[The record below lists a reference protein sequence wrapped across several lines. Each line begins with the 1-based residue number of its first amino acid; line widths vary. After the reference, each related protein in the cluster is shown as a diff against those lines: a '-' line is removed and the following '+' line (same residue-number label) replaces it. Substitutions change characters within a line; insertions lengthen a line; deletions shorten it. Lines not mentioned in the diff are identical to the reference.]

1 MRFKEQVAV
10 VTGAARGIGYAIGA
24 KMASQG
30 ARVAL
35 LDIDDRVHD
44 AARQFNEQG
53 FSAIAQVV
61 DVGDAL
67 AVEKTLAAVADRLG
81 GAQILVNNAG
91 IVLPASL
98 EETSEADWDRT
109 TRVNLKGAFFC
120 AKYCLPYMKK
130 RRSGKIVNI
139 GSRAGLGKHDR
150 SVYSACK
157 AGLVG
162 LTRTWALELAAY
174 RINVNNV
181 APGPI
186 ATRLFTD
193 GNPPGSP
200 KTEAIVGNIP
210 LGRMGAPE
218 DVADAV
224 AFLASSEADF
234 ITGQTLFVCG
244 GLSVGWVGI

>member
-10 VTGAARGIGYAIGA
+10 VTGASRGIGYAIGA
-24 KMASQG
+24 NMASQG

-44 AARQFNEQG
+44 AARELKELG
-53 FSAIAQVV
+53 FSAIAEVV
-61 DVGDAL
+61 DVGDAS
-67 AVEKTLAAVADRLG
+67 AVEKTLATVANQLG
-81 GAQILVNNAG
+81 EVQILVNNAG
-91 IVLPASL
+91 VLLPASL
-98 EETSEADWDRT
+98 EEASEADWDRT

-120 AKYCLPYMKK
+120 AKYCLPSMKA
-130 RRSGKIVNI
+130 RRYGKIVNI
-139 GSRAGLGKHDR
+139 GSRASLGKQDR
-150 SVYSACK
+150 TVYSACK

-162 LTRTWALELAAY
+162 MTRTWALELAAY

-186 ATRLFTD
+186 ATQLFTD

-200 KTEAIVGNIP
+200 RTEAIVGNIP

-218 DVADAV
+218 DVANAV

-244 GLSVGWVGI
+244 GLSVGWAGI